1 MVSFQCHSCGDVVK
15 KPKLDQHRTR
25 CHGGFDCIDCSTTF
39 NSPAEYK
46 GHTSCISEAEKYQKG
61 LYKGPRM
68 GESAPKNNYPPQ
80 PASEPYPGGGSSWGR
95 GAYRGGRGGRGG
107 GNSGR
112 GGWGQ
117 QRPSRGTGANE
128 TPLGTPNRMSPVTQ
142 SPTPVPLKEVPVV
155 ESFNDSCKSKK
166 RKSMGSED
174 IVFIRV
180 AVKWRCFSQK
190 S

>member
-1 MVSFQCHSCGDVVK
+1 VVK

-61 LYKGPRM
+61 LYKGPRT

-80 PASEPYPGGGSSWGR
+80 PTSDPYPGSSSSWGR
-95 GAYRGGRGGRGG
+95 GGFGGRGGRGGRGG
-107 GNSGR
+107 FGGR

-117 QRPSRGTGANE
+117 PSARATGAND
-128 TPLGTPNRMSPVTQ
+128 TPLGTPNRRSPVTQ
-142 SPTPVPLKEVPVV
+142 PTPDDEKTEPE
-155 ESFNDSCKSKK
+155 SKK
-166 RKSMGSED
+166 TKSTENGNKKKKGEENRGQGECHTD
-174 IVFIRV
+174 R
-180 AVKWRCFSQK
+180 
-190 S
+190 